1 MTMRLIHHMN
11 VTLIEATIFGL
22 VGFVFTF
29 TAFALSI
36 LSFLIMFS
44 EACYHVDRWL
54 KYLIQKVS
62 LKEDNPLLLM
72 DECKQLLFEVLK
84 RTNDA
89 FSGLLFWLTST
100 YLIGMILVAYFA
112 LSFLFDSYKDGVPF
126 IRIAVFYGSITIMLT
141 LYFMNS
147 ISNNVTGKAI
157 HFRIAL
163 KKIEEYFSFVTFDP
177 IQNKYLKVH
186 SIKL

>member
-1 MTMRLIHHMN
+1 MRLINHLN
-11 VTLIEATIFGL
+11 VAFIEASVFGLATLIS
-22 VGFVFTF
+22 TF
-29 TAFALSI
+29 TAIAPST

-44 EACYHVDRWL
+44 EACYQMNIWL
-54 KYLIQKVS
+54 KYLIQKIE
-62 LKEDNPLLLM
+62 LKEEPQLSLI

-100 YLIGMILVAYFA
+100 YLTAMILVAYFA
-112 LSFLFDSYKDGVPF
+112 LSFLFDSYEDGVPF
-126 IRIAVFYGSITIMLT
+126 IRIAVLYGSITIMLT